1 MTDDNSLDLSIERMF
16 DAPRELV
23 WQAWTDPRHVA
34 LWWGPRGMTTRVD
47 ALDLRPGGD
56 WRYVMVAPDGSEYP
70 QQGTFTEIVPP
81 GKIVTSALFDYGA
94 AEPHQMVLKYEFED
108 LGDKT
113 KMTMTITHATVE
125 MRREHQAMGV
135 IEGWNLN
142 WDSLVDYLPNMVA

>member
-1 MTDDNSLDLSIERMF
+1 MPPGNWCGRRGQTLNTW
-16 DAPRELV
+16 PYGG
-23 WQAWTDPRHVA
+23 
-34 LWWGPRGMTTRVD
+34 GPRGMTTRVD

-81 GKIVTSALFDYGA
+81 EKIVTSALFDYGA
-94 AEPHQMVLKYEFED
+94 AEPLQMVLKYEFEN

-125 MRREHQAMGV
+125 MRREHQAVGV
-135 IEGWNLN
+135 IEGCNLN

>member
-1 MTDDNSLDLSIERMF
+1 
-16 DAPRELV
+16 
-23 WQAWTDPRHVA
+23 
-34 LWWGPRGMTTRVD
+34 MTTRVD

-81 GKIVTSALFDYGA
+81 EKIVTSALFDYGA
-94 AEPHQMVLKYEFED
+94 AEPLQMVLKYEFEN